1 MSKEEGGAGGGGSG
15 GVGEPSQ
22 AQYVGPY
29 RLDKTLGKGQT
40 GRIETFFYVKF
51 LVLDEFKVQYVVG
64 INAKKLRC

>member
-15 GVGEPSQ
+15 GAGEPSQ

-40 GRIETFFYVKF
+40 GRNLLFKDF
-51 LVLDEFKVQYVVG
+51 LMLKICISLSHKELK
-64 INAKKLRC
+64 

>member
-15 GVGEPSQ
+15 GAGEPSQ

-40 GRIETFFYVKF
+40 GRNLLLRRFS
-51 LVLDEFKVQYVVG
+51 LVEDLYKP
-64 INAKKLRC
+64 KS

>member
-15 GVGEPSQ
+15 GAGEPSQ

-40 GRIETFFYVKF
+40 GRNLLFRRFS
-51 LVLDEFKVQYVVG
+51 LVEDLYKP
-64 INAKKLRC
+64 KS